1 VNSSNQQGNF
11 QNQRMF
17 SGMQSNQNQSN
28 PYQPLGF
35 VQSHYQGIPNQQTG
49 RQSAGPVISHV
60 GYSAASQQGSNQ
72 GYAQQNAGFGGS
84 FAGSRSNQS
93 NAFANNFGSQ
103 QGSINNQP
111 VISRVGYTAG
121 QNFQPNQ
128 SQQNQQMQP
137 YSQQNQQMQ
146 SYSQPQRGFAG
157 SNQGQNQ
164 FNAQAV
170 TQYNPVYQATNA
182 ASQDGPIISR
192 VGYSMGNQQSGNQQS
207 GNQQFGNQQFS
218 QNQNFGM
225 NQRF

>member
-1 VNSSNQQGNF
+1 MNSSNQQGSF
-11 QNQRMF
+11 RNQRMF

-28 PYQPLGF
+28 SYQPLGF

-84 FAGSRSNQS
+84 SAGSQDFRSNQS
-93 NAFANNFGSQ
+93 NAFVKNFGSQ
-103 QGSINNQP
+103 QSSINNQP
-111 VISRVGYTAG
+111 VISRVGYTAD
-121 QNFQPNQ
+121 QNFQSNQ
-128 SQQNQQMQP
+128 PQQNQQMQP
-137 YSQQNQQMQ
+137 NIQQNQQMQ
-146 SYSQPQRGFAG
+146 SFSQPQRGFAWN
-157 SNQGQNQ
+157 NQGQNQ

-170 TQYNPVYQATNA
+170 SQYNPVYQATNA

-192 VGYSMGNQQSGNQQS
+192 VGYSIGNQQSGNRS
-207 GNQQFGNQQFS
+207 NQQFN